1 MQYNSSWPEEEVS
14 LKQFSTT
21 DFVYWSIYFYDANN
35 YDIAKELLS
44 GNQSRSIQPIKNG
57 EIK

>member
-14 LKQFSTT
+14 LKQLSTT